1 MKSKEEANIVVSF
14 KQNRDKFIKLDDYI
28 ANKIQN
34 MLDEKGFFI
43 MSMAHR
49 VKKWESLEG
58 KVRKHSGEYK
68 SMYDLT
74 DLCAARII
82 CYFLDTVDDIAKAL
96 EEIFIIDYK
105 KSVNKAELIK
115 ATEFGYI
122 SLHYICAL
130 KPEDIANVRGDVTG
144 DGKSAGGS
152 NADDGFDYEAF
163 EFEVQ
168 IKTVLQHTWAEIEH
182 DLGYKS
188 EFGVP
193 RPIRRDFSR
202 IAGLLEIAD
211 NQFMQ
216 LRDNS
221 EKYCAD
227 IRRRIDNN
235 EADDI
240 PIDRVSLS
248 EYMFRNKDIK
258 EFFRQITNETGAEC
272 ELISPE
278 SYIMQLEF
286 LGVETIGELVDMFRV
301 NKNVAKKII
310 VSKIADLELD
320 IFSSNMVLRFICH
333 AHMVRNNYTIDQ
345 IERFVSMAIGDRKR
359 ARSQAEA
366 VLRLRELVDETP

>member
-1 MKSKEEANIVVSF
+1 MKSKEETNIVLAF
-14 KQNRDKFIKLDDYI
+14 KQSRDKIIKIDDYI
-28 ANKIQN
+28 AGKIQK

-43 MSMAHR
+43 MSLTHR
-49 VKKWESLEG
+49 VKTVESLEG
-58 KVRKHSGEYK
+58 KVRKHSGDYK
-68 SMYDLT
+68 SIYDIT
-74 DLCAARII
+74 DLCGGRII

-96 EEIFIIDYK
+96 EDIFDIDYG

-122 SLHYICAL
+122 SLHYICRL
-130 KPEDIANVRGDVTG
+130 KAEDILKVKGTEDT
-144 DGKSAGGS
+144 
-152 NADDGFDYEAF
+152 FDYESF

-221 EKYCAD
+221 RKYCDD

-235 EADDI
+235 EADDV

-248 EYMFRNKDIK
+248 EYMFRNKDMS
-258 EFFRQITNETGAEC
+258 EFFKQITKITGAEC

-278 SYIMQLEF
+278 SYIMQLEY
-286 LGVETIGELVDMFRV
+286 LGVDTIGELVDLFRR
-301 NKNVAKKII
+301 NKKIALEII
-310 VSKIADLELD
+310 VSKIVDLELD

-333 AHMVRNNYTIDQ
+333 AHMVRNNYNINQ
-345 IERFVSMAIGDRKR
+345 IERFVSMAISDSKR
-359 ARSQAEA
+359 ARSQAESI
-366 VLRLRELVDETP
+366 LKLRELIEAENSDDK